1 VAFLTARSYRLFFPL
16 KPEFI
21 AVHCGFISFTITDP
35 SFTPTLSSYFI
46 EAGETAHAFGFKT
59 TFLRA
64 IDDDNGSGLSI
75 ASSPRGSKPTGTTAT
90 IDWPE

>member
-1 VAFLTARSYRLFFPL
+1 MAFLTARSYRLFFPL

-21 AVHCGFISFTITDP
+21 AVHCGFTSFTITDH

-64 IDDDNGSGLSI
+64 IDDDNGSGHNPFVKGAIVDQMI
-75 ASSPRGSKPTGTTAT
+75 AIALGN
-90 IDWPE
+90 